1 MRFNKKI
8 WLLLCIGISFKNV
21 YSLHYNYLNRVNIDS
36 SSSKKI
42 LIVSAIGF
50 TTTTHLALYQTW
62 YKNYPMGSFH
72 FKNDGKE
79 WLQMD
84 KMGHAY
90 SAYTLGAFAYQSSLD
105 VGYNHKKAA
114 LNGLLFGTIFQT
126 PIEILDG
133 FSKNWGASY
142 SDIIANTSGSLLH
155 YLQAYFWEEQHLSLK
170 FSFRNTS
177 IASYRPNTLGGP
189 WYEQVLKD
197 YNGQTYWLSFPLHKI
212 IPQIAKNKTPE
223 WLNLSLGYGAHN
235 MYGGYSNVFET
246 KGIVM
251 DFSHYQRNRQ
261 FYFSADIDW
270 IKLLKPKNNLGKY
283 ACMALNTIKFPFPSL
298 EWNTQNQF
306 RFNALGF

>member
-1 MRFNKKI
+1 M
-8 WLLLCIGISFKNV
+8 CIGVSFHKA
-21 YSLHYNYLNRVNIDS
+21 YSYTLKYKSKGFKDS
-36 SSSKKI
+36 SFSKNILKI
-42 LIVSAIGF
+42 SALGF
-50 TTTTHLALYQTW
+50 TTTIHLALYQTW

-72 FKNDGKE
+72 FQNDGKE
-79 WLQMD
+79 WMQMD
-84 KMGHAY
+84 KMGHAF

-105 VGYNHKKAA
+105 VGYSNKKAA

-142 SDIIANTSGSLLH
+142 SDIIANTSGSFLH
-155 YLQAYFWEEQHLSLK
+155 YLQAYFWEEQLITMK
-170 FSFRNTS
+170 YSFRKTS

-197 YNGQTYWLSFPLHKI
+197 YNGQTYWLSFPLQNIMPSVIKD
-212 IPQIAKNKTPE
+212 KTPN

-246 KGIVM
+246 NGMVM
-251 DFSHYQRNRQ
+251 DFSHFQRNRQ

-270 IKLLKPKNNLGKY
+270 IKLLKPRNNLGKY
-283 ACMALNTIKFPFPSL
+283 ACMALNTIKFPFPSV

-306 RFNALGF
+306 RFHVIGF